1 MISTPKTAKGRR
13 NVALDPATVAS
24 LRAHRTRQAEER
36 LALGPAYVD
45 EDLVFCREDGTP
57 IWPRTFSRAFRAA
70 AGAAGLPRIRLH
82 DLRHTHATLALESGV
97 HPLVVSER
105 LGHSKVSITLDTYSH
120 VTPALAEDA
129 AATIAARIAPE

>member
-70 AGAAGLPRIRLH
+70 AGAAGLHRIRLH